1 MRVNF
6 GVAITQILEF
16 NGKEQYLK
24 TRLWLRQVPVL
35 ESKGMQEPTN
45 LRANLHR
52 ASAATLASLLTLP
65 LPFEYIVM
73 LGNGSG
79 TDFQV
84 SPCHRRPALAVDAA
98 AASDARCG
106 YTPRVVI

>member
-16 NGKEQYLK
+16 NEKEQYLK

-35 ESKGMQEPTN
+35 ESKGMQEPSN
-45 LRANLHR
+45 LKANPHR
-52 ASAATLASLLTLP
+52 ASAATLASLLTFPLP
-65 LPFEYIVM
+65 LEYIVM
-73 LGNGSG
+73 FRNASI
-79 TDFQV
+79 
-84 SPCHRRPALAVDAA
+84 DAA

-106 YTPRVVI
+106 YTHRVVI